1 MHDYR
6 LWRGWTM
13 PQNAE
18 AYQALLLDEIFPS
31 VEGRKLAGYRGISL
45 GRHNI
50 GNEVE
55 FIMIMWFDSLIDIKS
70 FSGEDYKT
78 AVVPP
83 RARAVLSRFDERSA
97 HFDTV
102 VPPPSTL

>member
-1 MHDYR
+1 MITR

-18 AYQALLLDEIFPS
+18 AYQALLLGEIFPS
-31 VEGRKLAGYRGISL
+31 VEGRELAGYRRISL
-45 GRHNI
+45 GRRNI

-83 RARAVLSRFDERSA
+83 KG
-97 HFDTV
+97 
-102 VPPPSTL
+102 PSGSFAIR